1 MGFRHEL
8 AVCLLWELDSPGGGV
23 VPLVRQGAGGFLGQ
37 GAGGAFRLFL
47 GLRLDVLG
55 CSEQVVQAYSPGAVG
70 HQHQADDGHHGVVL
84 PAGVVDMKS
93 TAHDI
98 TKYYKMLC
106 DGGMWEGVQAIPA
119 YAVDALVGRGFAAG
133 KFPTYCYGIKKR
145 TFAGKI
151 IGEHT
156 GALHGTSTAA
166 GFVEGGYSAAVLCNL
181 GEMDP
186 DPFIW
191 AAYNLILGLPPETD
205 QYLFDPIDREFSDPE
220 ALTGDFLAA
229 EGQPSLVKVSLRDG
243 HPVADYAGTPVR
255 LLYCGNSRFSA
266 VSDDENKKRVNTLEF
281 FIRGA
286 GAWAVRCG
294 SRIYRRMENKS

>member
-1 MGFRHEL
+1 MPLEDFLKERIFEPLGMTRT
-8 AVCLLWELDSPGGGV
+8 VLDLDGGEARI
-23 VPLVRQGAGGFLGQ
+23 LSGGNITS
-37 GAGGAFRLFL
+37 LFEK
-47 GLRLDVLG
+47 D
-55 CSEQVVQAYSPGAVG
+55 
-70 HQHQADDGHHGVVL
+70 ADGKLIEDDDFSVL
-84 PAGVVDMKS
+84 PPFRGCACMKS